1 MSFIVFL
8 YCLLPLNFV
17 LCCLLLFSSTQCVV
31 FYYLGLCASPDE
43 MELVTQLES
52 DSWSVIVPLST
63 LGPGYEATR
72 KNIFYVS
79 PSCREATI
87 THIRVNMGPD
97 GGEDVDDSDDDT
109 EIDSFSYMTMM
120 VYAYLG
126 ITRLRTHVEYV
137 VFYCL
142 LPLNMLS
149 FIVCFHSICCLL
161 LFVSTQYVVFYCLLP
176 LNMLSFIDCFHSI
189 CCLLLFASTQYCYTS

>member
-1 MSFIVFL
+1 M
-8 YCLLPLNFV
+8 
-17 LCCLLLFSSTQCVV
+17 
-31 FYYLGLCASPDE
+31 
-43 MELVTQLES
+43 TQLES

-79 PSCREATI
+79 PSCRDATI

-97 GGEDVDDSDDDT
+97 GGENVDDSDDDT
-109 EIDSFSYMTMM
+109 EIDGYSYMTMM

-126 ITRLRTHVEYV
+126 ITRLRTHGECVVFYCLLPLDLLSFIACSVVFNCLLPLNLSPFIACLHSICCLLLFASTQYV

-142 LPLNMLS
+142 PPLNMLS

-161 LFVSTQYVVFYCLLP
+161 LLASTQYVVFYCLLP
-176 LNMLSFIDCFHSI
+176 LNMLSFIVILHE
-189 CCLLLFASTQYCYTS
+189 